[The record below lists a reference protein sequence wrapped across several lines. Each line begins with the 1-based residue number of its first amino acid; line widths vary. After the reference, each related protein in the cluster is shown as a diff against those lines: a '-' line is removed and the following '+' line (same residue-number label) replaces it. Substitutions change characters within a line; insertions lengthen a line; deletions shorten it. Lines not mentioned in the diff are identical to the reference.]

1 MDTND
6 KELFESAIEDQ
17 VTEVAADE
25 PAAEVTEEA
34 GQPRDEHGRFAPKEP
49 EPVAEA
55 KPESQPAEQPA
66 KEEAHVPSWRLREM
80 REEREAEA
88 RRFADR
94 EAQWQ
99 RQLAELQARLP
110 KEAPPPVPDVFE
122 NPNAFLEHGVKQAVD
137 PVRSEVQQ
145 TREFFSRMMAED
157 KHGADKVKAAYS
169 ALDNAAK
176 AGDPDAIAVVARV
189 KQSMHPYGD
198 MVAWHQKQSVF
209 QQIGND
215 PNAWFEKQLEE
226 RMKDPA
232 FQAQILG
239 KTQQTVRSSASTPSI
254 VRPPSLTRVAGT
266 AGNEAADNDM
276 SDAGLFAHAMR

>member
-6 KELFESAIEDQ
+6 KELFESALEDQ

-34 GQPRDEHGRFAPKEP
+34 GQPRDENGRFAPKEP

-55 KPESQPAEQPA
+55 KPEQAETPA
-66 KEEAHVPSWRLREM
+66 KEEAYVPSWRLREM
-80 REEREAEA
+80 REEREAVE
-88 RRFADR
+88 RRYAER
-94 EAQWQ
+94 EAQLQ
-99 RQLAELQARLP
+99 RQFAELQAKLP
-110 KEAPPPVPDVFE
+110 KEEPKPAPDVFE

-137 PVRSEVQQ
+137 PINSQITQMREYYSRKEA
-145 TREFFSRMMAED
+145 TRV
-157 KHGADKVKAAYS
+157 HGKEKVEAAYS
-169 ALDNAAK
+169 WIAQGMQNR
-176 AGDPDAIAVVARV
+176 DPEVIAVYQRAMSGMDPFEDIVTA
-189 KQSMHPYGD
+189 
-198 MVAWHQKQSVF
+198 HQQKAVF

-276 SDAGLFAHAMR
+276 SDAGLFAHALR